1 MGLQIS
7 LQRYDVQVLGRM
19 FQFVGQLEP
28 IGRLVDFLGDPERTT
43 YPLFDVKITPIT
55 PGGPL
60 SGITRPEA
68 IIGVEEIGLIYFLDE
83 EYRKKVDML
92 KSVDRVIAYTPHA
105 ILRGEIHR
113 GAEMRLRDFF
123 DMMTSF
129 FIPMTDV
136 SIFPLT
142 DLPAPFPRQTDLLMV
157 NRTYIN
163 VYHAE

>member
-7 LQRYDVQVLGRM
+7 LQRYDIQVLGRM
-19 FQFVGQLEP
+19 FQFAGQLEP

-43 YPLFDVKITPIT
+43 YPLFDVKISPIT

-68 IIGVEEIGLIYFLDE
+68 VVSVEELGLIYFLDE

-105 ILRGEIHR
+105 ILRGEFHR

-123 DMMTSF
+123 DMATSLF
-129 FIPMTDV
+129 TPMTDV